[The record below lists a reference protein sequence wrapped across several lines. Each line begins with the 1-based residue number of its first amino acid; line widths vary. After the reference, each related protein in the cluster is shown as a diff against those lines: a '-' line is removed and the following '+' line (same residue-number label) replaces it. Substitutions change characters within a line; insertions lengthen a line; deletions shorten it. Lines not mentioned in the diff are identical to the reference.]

1 LTEAQG
7 SAFSE
12 REVDLALPHEP
23 VDGASADD
31 LLGGV
36 HAARRAADLVIRA
49 RAEGATVRAAMLAT
63 LRRLGGAS
71 LIRLAS
77 MLAIEQDDEWH
88 VGRRDLSAHSMEW
101 LLSAGLGHTPRTKRR
116 SSRSPRTEQ
125 PRSPTRRALPSY
137 TASRDLTVGARIWMW
152 RPLFLRE
159 QQPASSG
166 TTWLLRTTSG
176 SPPPRLTDGSIRDEL
191 AVSPAVASL
200 LLSGLMG
207 SRRR

>member
-1 LTEAQG
+1 M
-7 SAFSE
+7 F
-12 REVDLALPHEP
+12 P
-23 VDGASADD
+23 DD
-31 LLGGV
+31 
-36 HAARRAADLVIRA
+36 
-49 RAEGATVRAAMLAT
+49 
-63 LRRLGGAS
+63 AS

-88 VGRRDLSAHSMEW
+88 VGRRDRSAHSMEW

-159 QQPASSG
+159 QQPASSV